1 MHLEYVSI
9 SEMDKNGI
17 FVWWLIHHSQIECCV
32 CQRSGMECHVYAE
45 KRNRKYCYRIP
56 WNLPTSQFSCM
67 IPWLIHTSTNR
78 LLHQGAA
85 FWLWDQCR
93 QRDKVLL
100 QVGRLIEE
108 EIDSWFDGG
117 LVVGVSL
124 SLLQCCHCHC
134 CNVVRIVVSMQTE
147 LTCLSISS
155 EHFCNTATK
164 IENGPTKLL
173 LILLQIGYFVSHM
186 RL

>member
-1 MHLEYVSI
+1 MHLECVFI
-9 SEMDKNGI
+9 SEMDK
-17 FVWWLIHHSQIECCV
+17 WWLIHHSQIECCV
-32 CQRSGMECHVYAE
+32 CQRSGMVCQRQNLCLCRE
-45 KRNRKYCYRIP
+45 KKQKIWLQNSLNL
-56 WNLPTSQFSCM
+56 NLPTSQFSCM

-134 CNVVRIVVSMQTE
+134 CNVVRIVVSMANRID
-147 LTCLSISS
+147 LPSILQR
-155 EHFCNTATK
+155 A
-164 IENGPTKLL
+164 
-173 LILLQIGYFVSHM
+173 LLQHRHQDWEWTNQALADPTAN
-186 RL
+186 RLLCFAH